1 MPQIKELVL
10 RFRQSPSAD
19 VVSNRIRI
27 RPANTPAAY
36 DTPFN
41 PATPPPASADGFTRI
56 PFADIPAA
64 AGLEG
69 QYDVHVTALDQRGN
83 ESDFLEI
90 DNQTFDLSP
99 PDAPTDG
106 AVE

>member
-1 MPQIKELVL
+1 MSQVKEVVV
-10 RFRQSPSAD
+10 RFRQSTSAD
-19 VVSNRIRI
+19 VAVNRFRV

-36 DTPFN
+36 DTPFDDI
-41 PATPPPASADGFTRI
+41 APPAPDADGFTRI
-56 PFADIPAA
+56 AA
-64 AGLEG
+64 ANIPSMANLEG
-69 QYDVHVTALDQRGN
+69 QYDVHITAVDARGN

-99 PDAPTDG
+99 PSAPTDG

>member
-1 MPQIKELVL
+1 MAQVKEIVV
-10 RFRQSPSAD
+10 RFRQSEAED
-19 VVSNRIRI
+19 VVTNRIRV
-27 RPANTPAAY
+27 RPANTPAEY
-36 DTPFN
+36 DEPFDDVPK
-41 PATPPPASADGFTRI
+41 PAADADGYTRI
-56 PFADIPAA
+56 PAANIPAM

-69 QYDVHVTALDQRGN
+69 QYDVHVTAVDARGN

-99 PDAPTDG
+99 PDAPTEG

>member
-1 MPQIKELVL
+1 MALVKEIVV
-10 RFRQSPSAD
+10 RFRQSTSSD
-19 VVSNRIRI
+19 VVRNRIRV

-36 DTPFN
+36 DSPFDEV
-41 PATPPPASADGFTRI
+41 TPPAADADGFTRI
-56 PFADIPAA
+56 AAVNIPSL

-69 QYDVHVTALDQRGN
+69 QYDVHITAVDSRGN

-99 PDAPTDG
+99 PLPPTDG
-106 AVE
+106 SIE